1 MSDMNEVLDW
11 NDEIEND
18 GEYVLLPE
26 GDYDFVVKSFERGR
40 FEGSEK
46 LPACNRAELTL
57 AMLTNSGEV
66 EVAYNLLLCKKME
79 WKLSEFFIGIGQK
92 KKGEKI
98 SMNWNAAVGARGRCQ
113 LGHRADKNDPSKKYN
128 DVKKIYPKEGK
139 GFTAGKF

>member
-1 MSDMNEVLDW
+1 MSDRNEVYDW

-40 FEGSEK
+40 FEGSDR

-57 AMLTNSGEV
+57 TILANGE
-66 EVAYNLLLCKKME
+66 EVDVSYNLLLCKKME

-92 KKGEKI
+92 KKGERI
-98 SMNWNAAVGARGRCQ
+98 SMNWNAAVGTRGRCQ
-113 LGHRADKNDPSKKYN
+113 IGHRASIRSPTKKYN
-128 DVKKIYPKEGK
+128 DIKKIYPKEGK